1 MPARLRRCR
10 VSVLF
15 PAKKIFKRI
24 EECAIFTEH
33 VRKTCETV
41 KPKMMEG
48 MAALRYPEHR
58 SGFCGPDGEPRFCV
72 VCVNCGTCGC
82 SESAYFAASP

>member
-10 VSVLF
+10 VSVLL

-41 KPKMMEG
+41 KLKMIEG
-48 MAALRYPEHR
+48 K
-58 SGFCGPDGEPRFCV
+58 V
-72 VCVNCGTCGC
+72 
-82 SESAYFAASP
+82 